1 MYSVKAIVPNL
12 LRLCRLVALGVAG
25 VVVASGG
32 AWAATEQPA
41 VDRSAEYLLGPGD
54 VIRISVFQ
62 SPDLLLETRVSEN
75 GSITYPLIG
84 NVKVGGLALSVAE
97 AKIAK
102 LLKDGGFVVQ
112 PQVSILLLQIRGN
125 QVAVLGQVNRP
136 GRYPLETANTRLSD
150 MLSLAGGIAA
160 SGSDVVIFSGVRD
173 GKQIR
178 REIDIAS
185 MFLRG
190 DAQDDLSLKGGDIL
204 YVHRAP
210 VFYIYGEVQ
219 RPGVFRVERDMT
231 VMQALA
237 SGGGLTQKGT
247 QRGLR
252 IHRRGPDGK
261 AQIIEPALDELVQP
275 NDVVYVKESI
285 F

>member
-1 MYSVKAIVPNL
+1 MYSLRASISGVQRIV
-12 LRLCRLVALGVAG
+12 RLAALALFGFAMTGVN
-25 VVVASGG
+25 V
-32 AWAATEQPA
+32 WAATEQPA
-41 VDRSAEYLLGPGD
+41 VEKGAEYLLGPGD

-75 GSITYPLIG
+75 GSISYPLIG

-150 MLSLAGGIAA
+150 MLSQAGGIAA
-160 SGSDVVIFSGVRD
+160 TGSDVVIFSGVRD
-173 GKQIR
+173 GKQVR

-190 DAQDDLSLKGGDIL
+190 DAQDDLALKGGDIL

-210 VFYIYGEVQ
+210 VFFIYGEVQ

-252 IHRRGPDGK
+252 IHRRGADGK

>member
-12 LRLCRLVALGVAG
+12 LRLCRLVALGVA
-25 VVVASGG
+25 ASGG

-84 NVKVGGLALSVAE
+84 NVKVGGLALSIAE
-97 AKIAK
+97 AKLAK

-190 DAQDDLSLKGGDIL
+190 DAQDDLALKGGDIL

>member
-1 MYSVKAIVPNL
+1 MYSVKAIVPNI

-84 NVKVGGLALSVAE
+84 NVKIGGLALSVAE

-150 MLSLAGGIAA
+150 MLSQAGGIAA

>member
-1 MYSVKAIVPNL
+1 M
-12 LRLCRLVALGVAG
+12 
-25 VVVASGG
+25 
-32 AWAATEQPA
+32 ATELMGKIKGA
-41 VDRSAEYLLGPGD
+41 LRTALIALAGTLVFVGSASAANEKSAEYLLGPGD
-54 VIRISVFQ
+54 VIRVSVFQ
-62 SPDLLLETRVSEN
+62 SPDLTLETRVSEN

-84 NVKVGGLALSVAE
+84 NVPVGGQSLSAAE

-112 PQVSILLLQIRGN
+112 PQVSVLLIQIRGN

-136 GRYPLETANTRLSD
+136 GRYPLETANTRLTD
-150 MLSLAGGIAA
+150 LLSQAGGIAA
-160 SGSDVVIFSGVRD
+160 SGSDLVIFSGVRD
-173 GKQIR
+173 GKLVR
-178 REIDIAS
+178 REIDVTE
-185 MFLRG
+185 MFLKG
-190 DAQDDLSLKGGDIL
+190 DAADDLPLKGGDIL

-219 RPGVFRVERDMT
+219 RPGVFRLEREMT

-252 IHRRGPDGK
+252 VHRRSADGK
-261 AQIIEPALDELVQP
+261 TQILEPGLDELIRA

>member
-1 MYSVKAIVPNL
+1 MYSVKTSISSVQRIVRVLAI
-12 LRLCRLVALGVAG
+12 ALFGLAMIGVN
-25 VVVASGG
+25 
-32 AWAATEQPA
+32 AWAATDQPA
-41 VDRSAEYLLGPGD
+41 VEKGAEYLLGPGD

-75 GSITYPLIG
+75 GSISYPLIG

-150 MLSLAGGIAA
+150 MLSQAGGIAA
-160 SGSDVVIFSGVRD
+160 TGSDVVIFSGVRD
-173 GKQIR
+173 GKQVR

-190 DAQDDLSLKGGDIL
+190 DAQDDLALKGGDIL

-252 IHRRGPDGK
+252 VHRRGPDGK

>member
-97 AKIAK
+97 AKLAK

-190 DAQDDLSLKGGDIL
+190 DAQDDLALKGGDIL

-252 IHRRGPDGK
+252 IHRRGADGK

>member
-1 MYSVKAIVPNL
+1 MLTQSALLVQALRFMRVIAIALAGASIPNGF
-12 LRLCRLVALGVAG
+12 ALAAG
-25 VVVASGG
+25 
-32 AWAATEQPA
+32 EQPA
-41 VDRSAEYLLGPGD
+41 AEKGAEYLLGPGD

-84 NVKVGGLALSVAE
+84 VVQIGGLSLPVAE

-102 LLKDGGFVVQ
+102 RLKDGGFVVQ

-150 MLSLAGGIAA
+150 MLSQAGGIAA
-160 SGSDVVIFSGVRD
+160 TGSDVVIVSGVRD

-178 REIDIAS
+178 REVDIAS

-190 DAQDDLSLKGGDIL
+190 DAQDDLTLRGGDIL
-204 YVHRAP
+204 YVHRAS

-237 SGGGLTQKGT
+237 SGGGLTPKGT

-252 IHRRGPDGK
+252 IHRRGDDGK
-261 AQIIEPALDELVQP
+261 TQIIEPALDELIRA

>member
-1 MYSVKAIVPNL
+1 MYSVKAIVPNI

-84 NVKVGGLALSVAE
+84 NVKIGGLALSVAE

-190 DAQDDLSLKGGDIL
+190 DAQDDLALKGGDIL

-237 SGGGLTQKGT
+237 TGGGLTQKGT

-252 IHRRGPDGK
+252 IYRRASDGK
-261 AQIIEPALDELVQP
+261 VQAIELAPEELIRP
-275 NDVVYVKESI
+275 DDVVVVKESI

>member
-1 MYSVKAIVPNL
+1 MTAANELMNKAWGALRIALAAL
-12 LRLCRLVALGVAG
+12 LGTFLMLG
-25 VVVASGG
+25 
-32 AWAATEQPA
+32 AANAANEK
-41 VDRSAEYLLGPGD
+41 SAEYLLGPGD
-54 VIRISVFQ
+54 VIRVSVFQ
-62 SPDLLLETRVSEN
+62 SPDLTLETRVSEN

-84 NVKVGGLALSVAE
+84 NVPVGGQSLASAE

-112 PQVSILLLQIRGN
+112 PQVSVLLIQIRGN

-136 GRYPLETANTRLSD
+136 GRYPLETANTRLTD
-150 MLSLAGGIAA
+150 LLSQAGGIAA
-160 SGSDVVIFSGVRD
+160 TGSDVVVFSGVRD
-173 GKQIR
+173 GKLVR
-178 REIDIAS
+178 REIDVTE
-185 MFLRG
+185 MFLKG
-190 DAQDDLSLKGGDIL
+190 SAENDLPLKGGDIL
-204 YVHRAP
+204 YVHRSP

-219 RPGVFRVERDMT
+219 RPGVFRLEREMT

-252 IHRRGPDGK
+252 VHRRGADGK
-261 AQIIEPALDELVQP
+261 TQILEPGLDELIRA

>member
-1 MYSVKAIVPNL
+1 MNAAIELMSRIKGAFRTALIALAGTL
-12 LRLCRLVALGVAG
+12 LFV
-25 VVVASGG
+25 GG
-32 AWAATEQPA
+32 AQAAN
-41 VDRSAEYLLGPGD
+41 DKSAEYLLGPGD
-54 VIRISVFQ
+54 VIRVSVFQ
-62 SPDLLLETRVSEN
+62 SPDLTLETRVSEN

-84 NVKVGGLALSVAE
+84 NVPVGGQSLSSAE

-112 PQVSILLLQIRGN
+112 PQVSVLLIQIRGN

-136 GRYPLETANTRLSD
+136 GRYPLETANTRLTD
-150 MLSLAGGIAA
+150 LLSQAGGIAA
-160 SGSDVVIFSGVRD
+160 SGSDVVVFSGVRE
-173 GKQIR
+173 GKMIR
-178 REIDIAS
+178 REIDVTE

-190 DAQDDLSLKGGDIL
+190 EANEDLPLKGGDIL

-219 RPGVFRVERDMT
+219 RPGVFRLEREMT

-252 IHRRGPDGK
+252 VHRRSADGK
-261 AQIIEPALDELVQP
+261 TQILEPGLDELIRA

>member
-1 MYSVKAIVPNL
+1 MYSLRASISGVQRIV
-12 LRLCRLVALGVAG
+12 RLVALALFGFAMTGANVWAG
-25 VVVASGG
+25 A
-32 AWAATEQPA
+32 EQPA
-41 VDRSAEYLLGPGD
+41 VEKGAEYLLGPGD
-54 VIRISVFQ
+54 VIRVSVFQ

-75 GSITYPLIG
+75 GSISYPLIG
-84 NVKVGGLALSVAE
+84 NVKVGGLALSEAE

-150 MLSLAGGIAA
+150 MLSQAGGIAA
-160 SGSDVVIFSGVRD
+160 TGSDVVIFSGVRD

-190 DAQDDLSLKGGDIL
+190 DAQDDLALKGGDIL

-252 IHRRGPDGK
+252 IHRRGADGK
-261 AQIIEPALDELVQP
+261 TQVIEPALDELVQP

>member
-1 MYSVKAIVPNL
+1 MYSLRASISGVQRIV
-12 LRLCRLVALGVAG
+12 RLAALALFGFAMTGVN
-25 VVVASGG
+25 VS
-32 AWAATEQPA
+32 AATEQPA
-41 VDRSAEYLLGPGD
+41 VEKGAEYLLGPGD

-75 GSITYPLIG
+75 GSISYPLIG

-150 MLSLAGGIAA
+150 MLSQAGGIAA
-160 SGSDVVIFSGVRD
+160 TGSDVVIFSGVRD
-173 GKQIR
+173 GKQVR

-190 DAQDDLSLKGGDIL
+190 DAQDDLALKGGDIL